1 MVLLLGRLGLLVGAG
16 VVLVATGL
24 LLIAAGADGM
34 HDKMPVQVPPHR
46 VAAIPL
52 LAGLGCLVLAGMLAL
67 LP

>member
-1 MVLLLGRLGLLVGAG
+1 MVLLLGQLGLLVGAG

-24 LLIAAGADGM
+24 LLIAAADGM